1 MKINIVFFSKVRLA
15 CKLLKW
21 RIRMENLNLRSSHGG
36 FRTSLNWTA
45 RNCAPTSFCLI
56 TIHGAWLN
64 SCVLYMYLECSLAW
78 YSFTCY
84 FVYRRI
90 LVYPKGADVGY
101 LSIYLDAG
109 VVNLPFG
116 WSKFAH
122 FKFSLIN
129 LANGKMTKIKGI
141 FHPSLFSNWTFVWN
155 LSFLAISYRGY
166 VLVGCYIFGRS
177 IRLID
182 ILAIP

>member
-64 SCVLYMYLECSLAW
+64 SCVLYMHLECSLAW

-116 WSKFAH
+116 WSKFAN
-122 FKFSLIN
+122 FKFALIN
-129 LANGKMTKIKGI
+129 QANDKMTKIKGM
-141 FHPSLFSNWTFVWN
+141 FHPSLFSNWTFVYITNGTW
-155 LSFLAISYRGY
+155 LSKQFHIEA
-166 VLVGCYIFGRS
+166 
-177 IRLID
+177 
-182 ILAIP
+182 